1 MSLHNDTVYASPL
14 PLFFVGF
21 RALTHVAPRY
31 IQVHALAYMV
41 KLYIEMNLAEM
52 IGKVIKKSNRDR
64 NECGATD
71 GWHPDQGHLTEEGSV
86 QIPVVQHASEA
97 DLQDDSSDEE
107 EGEGARRDG
116 GSLKEEDTV
125 TSGSQCATVVESRR
139 TEKSLSV

>member
-64 NECGATD
+64 NDCGATD
-71 GWHPDQGHLTEEGSV
+71 GWHPDQGRLTEEGSV
-86 QIPVVQHASEA
+86 QMPAGQHDEV
-97 DLQDDSSDEE
+97 DLQDSSSDEE
-107 EGEGARRDG
+107 EGEAARRDG
-116 GSLKEEDTV
+116 TPLKEEHTG
-125 TSGSQCATVVESRR
+125 TSDSQCTTVAESSRS
-139 TEKSLSV
+139 EK